1 MFTDITRE
9 EHYVQ
14 LILLKHI
21 FIVQIYIWDLAQVQK
36 RGPSPYTNKSYNTII
51 DIHNI
56 YIHTYM

>member
-1 MFTDITRE
+1 MYNWF
-9 EHYVQ
+9 YWN
-14 LILLKHI
+14 I

-36 RGPSPYTNKSYNTII
+36 RGPTPYTNKSYNTII